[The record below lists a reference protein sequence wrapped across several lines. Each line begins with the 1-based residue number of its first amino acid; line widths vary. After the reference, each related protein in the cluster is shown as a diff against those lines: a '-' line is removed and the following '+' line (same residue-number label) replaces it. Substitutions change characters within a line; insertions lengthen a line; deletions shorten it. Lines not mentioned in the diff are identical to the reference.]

1 MNLIFYLCTTEN
13 TNNMKKSTLNDI
25 SERTGLS
32 VTTISRVLNG
42 KSEEFR
48 ISKSSQEIIMKAVRE
63 LNYRPNFV
71 AQGLRNSS
79 THTIGLLVPGIDNPF
94 FANIANAVINEAH
107 KYTYP
112 VMIIDT
118 HESPKDEDQAIDT
131 LLSRNVDGIIM
142 VPSSDSP
149 ARLMELAKEKPL
161 VLIDRYFD
169 GYDLPY
175 VATDNYRGAID
186 ATNLLLDAGHKDIMC
201 IQGTPQSVT
210 SRRRVQ
216 GYMDALSCA
225 DLTDRA
231 IVCGN
236 EFSVQNGYVET
247 KLALNSG
254 MRFSAIFALSNTIL
268 LGAVKAIS
276 EHGLSIPG
284 DVSIVS
290 FDDNLY
296 LDYLNPPVTR
306 ISQPIESISMV
317 AVKMLMDR
325 ILGTNNSPGGIL
337 LQPSVVYR
345 SSVGAFRPS
354 ADGDDR

>member
-1 MNLIFYLCTTEN
+1 MR
-13 TNNMKKSTLNDI
+13 KSTLNDI
-25 SERTGLS
+25 AEHTGLS

-42 KSEEFR
+42 KSGQFR
-48 ISKSSQEIIMKAVRE
+48 ISSASQEKVLKAVRE
-63 LNYRPNFV
+63 LNYRPNFI

-79 THTIGLLVPGIDNPF
+79 THTLGLLIPGIDNPF

-112 VMIIDT
+112 VMLLDT
-118 HESPKDEDQAIDT
+118 HENVKDEEMAMET

-149 ARLMELAKEKPL
+149 EQLDKIDSEVPL

-169 GYDLPY
+169 NSAIPY
-175 VATDNYRGAID
+175 VATDNYKGATD
-186 ATNLLLDAGHKDIMC
+186 ATNLLIEAGHRDIMC
-201 IQGTPQSVT
+201 IQGTLQSVT
-210 SRRRVQ
+210 SRRRVE
-216 GYMDALSCA
+216 GYLDALAAA
-225 DLTDRA
+225 DLAANA

-236 EFSVQNGYVET
+236 DFSVQNGYVET

-254 MRFSAIFALSNTIL
+254 KKFSAIFALSNTIL
-268 LGAVKAIS
+268 LGAIKAIT
-276 EHGLSIPG
+276 EHGLRIP
-284 DVSIVS
+284 DDISLIS

-306 ISQPIESISMV
+306 VSQPIESISIV

-325 ILGTNNSPGGIL
+325 IQGNTTNQTGIL
-337 LQPSVVYR
+337 LQPSLIMR
-345 SSVGAFRPS
+345 QSVATLPRG
-354 ADGDDR
+354 